1 MKKDG
6 WLMALGVASPLL
18 YVIVARF
25 FGVVGFPLD
34 DAWIHQVYARN
45 LGWYGQWAFTLG
57 QPSAGSTSP
66 LWTFL
71 LAIGYALRIDY
82 AVWTITINAILLG
95 VLTFLVMQVA
105 NLRHNLRYVAL
116 LLPLE
121 WHLVWAAASGMET
134 ILFCVLIV
142 AAWFFVK
149 RSPFVCGVMIGLAV
163 WTRPEGATLLPFC
176 AWALWDADGGG
187 IRFLKRLGVM
197 IAGAALIVIP
207 YLLFNISLSGQ
218 IFPNTFFAKQ
228 SEYAILTQLP
238 LWQRMFNIFSTPFI
252 GVLVLLVP
260 GIFFCK
266 RWSMLAW
273 VCLFLFLYVL
283 RLPVTYQHGRY
294 LIPVI
299 PLLIIMGGD
308 GMMWV
313 RLNAE
318 TMRRRLL
325 SRAWVVAVSV
335 VAAAFWLIGLNAWIA
350 DVRVIN
356 NEMVRVAKWVNENV
370 PRGSSVAAHDIGALG
385 YFADVRLIDLAG
397 LVSPDVIPLMGDE
410 ARLWVFI
417 RERNAQYVINYPG
430 WCPNFLSSESLTPVF
445 QTGTLCDP
453 LNSNFYM
460 TVYKRR

>member
-1 MKKDG
+1 MKKNA
-6 WLMALGVASPLL
+6 WLIALGAASPIL

-25 FGVVGFPLD
+25 VGVEGFPLD

-71 LAIGYALRIDY
+71 LAIGYTLRIDY
-82 AVWTITINAILLG
+82 AVWTIAINAILLG
-95 VLTFLVMQVA
+95 VLTFLVAQVA
-105 NLRHNLRYVAL
+105 NLRYLAL
-116 LLPLE
+116 LIPLE

-142 AAWFFVK
+142 AAWFFAT
-149 RSPFVCGVMIGLAV
+149 RSPFICGVMIGFAV

-176 AWALWDADGGG
+176 VWALWAADGGG

-218 IFPNTFFAKQ
+218 VFPNTFFAKQ
-228 SEYAILTQLP
+228 SEYAILTQRP
-238 LWQRMFNIFSTPFI
+238 LWQRTFNIFSLPFI
-252 GVLVLLVP
+252 GVLILFLP
-260 GIFFCK
+260 EIFLSK
-266 RWSMLAW
+266 RWSMLAC

-299 PLLIIMGGD
+299 PMLIVMGGD
-308 GMMWV
+308 GMTWV

-318 TMRRRLL
+318 AMWRRLL
-325 SRAWVVAVSV
+325 SRAWVLTVIV
-335 VAAAFWLIGLNAWIA
+335 VAAAFWVIGLNAWITDA
-350 DVRVIN
+350 RFIN

-397 LVSPDVIPLMGDE
+397 LVSPDVIPLMGDG

-417 RERNAQYVINYPG
+417 RERNSQYVINYPG
-430 WCPNFLSSESLTPVF
+430 WCPNFLSSELLTPVF
-445 QTGTLCDP
+445 QTGALCQP
-453 LNSNFYM
+453 LNPNFYM
-460 TVYKRR
+460 TVYKVR

>member
-1 MKKDG
+1 MKKNA
-6 WLMALGVASPLL
+6 WLIALGAASPIL

-25 FGVVGFPLD
+25 VGVEGFPLD

-71 LAIGYALRIDY
+71 LAIGYTLRIDY
-82 AVWTITINAILLG
+82 AVWTIAINAILLG
-95 VLTFLVMQVA
+95 VLTFLVAQVA
-105 NLRHNLRYVAL
+105 NLRYLAL
-116 LLPLE
+116 LIPLE

-142 AAWFFVK
+142 AAWFFAT
-149 RSPFVCGVMIGLAV
+149 RSPFICGVMIGFAV

-176 AWALWDADGGG
+176 VWALWAADGGG

-218 IFPNTFFAKQ
+218 VFPNTFFAKQ
-228 SEYAILTQLP
+228 SEYAILTQRP
-238 LWQRMFNIFSTPFI
+238 LWQRTFNIFSLPFI
-252 GVLVLLVP
+252 GVLILFLP
-260 GIFFCK
+260 EIFLSK

-299 PLLIIMGGD
+299 PMLIVMGGN
-308 GMMWV
+308 GMTWV

-318 TMRRRLL
+318 AMWRRLL
-325 SRAWVVAVSV
+325 SRAWVLTVIV
-335 VAAAFWLIGLNAWIA
+335 VAAAFWVIGLNAWITDA
-350 DVRVIN
+350 RFIN

-397 LVSPDVIPLMGDE
+397 LVSPDVIPLMGDG

-417 RERNAQYVINYPG
+417 RERNSQYVINYPG
-430 WCPNFLSSESLTPVF
+430 WCPNFLSSELLTPVF
-445 QTGTLCDP
+445 QTGALCQP
-453 LNSNFYM
+453 LNPNFYM
-460 TVYKRR
+460 TVYKVR

>member
-6 WLMALGVASPLL
+6 WLIALGVASPVV
-18 YVIVARF
+18 YVIIARF
-25 FGVVGFPLD
+25 FGAEGFPLD

-82 AVWTITINAILLG
+82 ALWTIAINAILLG
-95 VLTFLVMQVA
+95 VLTLLVAQVA
-105 NLRHNLRYVAL
+105 NSRYVAL
-116 LLPLE
+116 LIPLE

-142 AAWFFVK
+142 AAWFFAT

-176 AWALWDADGGG
+176 AWSLWAADGGG

-207 YLLFNISLSGQ
+207 YLLFNVSLSGQ

-238 LWQRMFNIFSTPFI
+238 LWQRMFNIFSVPFI
-252 GVLVLLVP
+252 GVLVLLLP
-260 GIFFCK
+260 QIFLSK

-299 PLLIIMGGD
+299 PILIVMGGD

-313 RLNAE
+313 QLKAKAAW
-318 TMRRRLL
+318 RRLL
-325 SRAWVVAVSV
+325 SRAWLAAVGV
-335 VAAAFWLIGLNAWIA
+335 VAAAFWMIGLNALIA
-350 DVRVIN
+350 DVRLIN
-356 NEMVRVAKWVNENV
+356 NEMVRVAKWVNDNV

-397 LVSPDVIPLMGDE
+397 LVSPDVIPVMGDE
-410 ARLWVFI
+410 ARLWAFI

-430 WCPNFLSSESLTPVF
+430 WCPNFLSSESLTPIF
-445 QTGTLCDP
+445 QSGALCHP
-453 LNSNFYM
+453 PNPNFYM
-460 TVYKRR
+460 TVYKVR

>member
-1 MKKDG
+1 MKKDW
-6 WLMALGVASPLL
+6 WLIAIGVASPLL
-18 YVIVARF
+18 YVIVARV

-95 VLTFLVMQVA
+95 VLTLFVAQVA

-116 LLPLE
+116 LIPLE

-163 WTRPEGATLLPFC
+163 WTRPEGVTLLPFC
-176 AWALWDADGGG
+176 AWALWAADGGG

-207 YLLFNISLSGQ
+207 YLLFNVSLSGQ

-238 LWQRMFNIFSTPFI
+238 LWQRMFNIFSSPFI
-252 GVLVLLVP
+252 GVTVLLLP
-260 GIFFCK
+260 GIFLSK
-266 RWSMLAW
+266 RWGMLVW
-273 VCLFLFLYVL
+273 VCLFLFLYVF

-299 PLLIIMGGD
+299 PLLIIMGSD

-318 TMRRRLL
+318 AMWWRLL
-325 SRAWVVAVSV
+325 SRAWVLTVCVVAV
-335 VAAAFWLIGLNAWIA
+335 AFWVIGLNAWIT
-350 DVRVIN
+350 DVRLIN

-417 RERNAQYVINYPG
+417 RERNSQYVINYPG
-430 WCPNFLSSESLTPVF
+430 WCPNFLSSESLTPIF

-453 LNSNFYM
+453 LNPNFYM
-460 TVYKRR
+460 TVYQVP